1 MDPIDSKP
9 IQKVLNIL
17 QINFES
23 AFVHIC
29 IQVHDNVFFNH
40 YLHYFFETKC
50 VTDSGA
56 HQFP

>member
-29 IQVHDNVFFNH
+29 IQVLDDVFLNH
-40 YLHYFFETKC
+40 SLHYFFETRC
-50 VTDSGA
+50 VTETGA